1 MGVSPAATTD
11 APGARGIPAGTD
23 PPEVPPRLRA
33 ALDGLARWTERG
45 VHFAPIRHHSPAC
58 ALALRSLLEE
68 VRPGVVLIEGPRE
81 YAAVLAALQDPRTV
95 PPVAVLSVDGSRAGF
110 YPLAE
115 FSPEWVALRWAGEHG
130 ARVEF
135 IDQPYRR
142 SLVDDDPGVHTL
154 QAEHHLARSEA
165 IAALAARL
173 GCRDHD
179 EVWEHLFEDRET
191 ADLARW
197 RPFFA
202 DVLAWSALARI
213 EATRE
218 ALDADGTHDREAV
231 MAGVLAE
238 VRASQAGSGTPVV
251 VVAGAFHT
259 PALLDVLD
267 EAPEARWVL
276 DRTGTS
282 AASGPAASSSAA
294 TSAATSA
301 ADVDPCWVIRYDFAR
316 LDSLR
321 GYGAGMPSPG
331 FWQRAWAARSAGEGP
346 RQLVTSI
353 VLDVLAVRRAEGE
366 PVGSATAAAAA
377 EQILRL
383 ADLRGRAWPGRVDVL
398 DGLLSTL
405 AKDDVGLSGGL
416 GRAVAEVFATSG
428 LGELPDG
435 VASPPLVAEV
445 RELARRMRY
454 DLTDARPKRVSLDTA
469 RTPRHRTRREFLA
482 RMRFIGCGFARQ
494 VGGADLVAGTALGQF
509 VEEWEYAWTPL
520 VESALIDASAVGPT
534 LEALVF
540 ARVRARLSADD
551 LPAAELVGLVAELLV
566 MGEGDR
572 APEVCRV
579 LERRLAET
587 ARFGAVV
594 AALHGLVTLLS
605 DSARLTVGEIR
616 PILAG
621 LVERGLATVAYL
633 LPGLAGLDRGSC
645 AEAVAGL
652 VALRDLLRRVDSP
665 SRDPGPVA
673 ADEVGREAARA
684 VAREV
689 ARLRADPT
697 VPALLHGAL
706 VGLAATDG
714 SLPRPDVTRVVTAHL
729 AVGADSER
737 LADFLVGLLRVAP
750 DVVLY
755 GPEVVEAVSDA
766 LTGLS
771 EADFLAVLP
780 DLRSA
785 FTFLKPT
792 ETHRLAQEVARLTG
806 GTAYE
811 IDVVLALDPE
821 SVAVA
826 HQVESAL
833 VAGLL
838 RDGLGTWA
846 GA

>member
-1 MGVSPAATTD
+1 MSPAATTD

-142 SLVDDDPGVHTL
+142 SLVDDDPVVHTL

-165 IAALAARL
+165 IAALSARL

-197 RPFFA
+197 RTFFA
-202 DVLAWSALARI
+202 DVLAWSALARL

-238 VRASQAGSGTPVV
+238 VRAGQAGSMTPIVV
-251 VVAGAFHT
+251 VTGAFHT

-267 EAPEARWVL
+267 QAPEARWVL
-276 DRTGTS
+276 DRAG
-282 AASGPAASSSAA
+282 ASVASTPEVAEAVAAA
-294 TSAATSA
+294 TSAV
-301 ADVDPCWVIRYDFAR
+301 DVDACWVIRYDFER

-346 RQLVTSI
+346 RRLVTSI
-353 VLDVLAVRRAEGE
+353 VLDVLAAWRAEGE

-405 AKDDVGLSGGL
+405 AKDDAGLSGGL

-428 LGELPDG
+428 LGEIPDG

-445 RELARRMRY
+445 RGLARRMRC

-494 VGGADLVAGTALGQF
+494 VGGADLVAGTAMGQF
-509 VEEWEYAWTPL
+509 AEEWEYAWTPL

-534 LEALVF
+534 LEALVS

-579 LERRLAET
+579 LDRRLAET
-587 ARFGAVV
+587 ARLGAVV
-594 AALHGLVTLLS
+594 AGLHGLVTLLS
-605 DSARLTVGEIR
+605 DPARLTVGEIR

-645 AEAVAGL
+645 AEAVEGL

-665 SRDPGPVA
+665 SLDHGPVA

-684 VAREV
+684 VAREI

-697 VPALLHGAL
+697 VPAMLHGAL

-750 DVVLY
+750 DVVLH

-771 EADFLAVLP
+771 EGDFLAVLP

-806 GTAYE
+806 ATAYD

-821 SVAVA
+821 TVAVA
-826 HQVESAL
+826 HQIESAL
-833 VAGLL
+833 VAGLV
-838 RDGLGTWA
+838 RDGLGSWV